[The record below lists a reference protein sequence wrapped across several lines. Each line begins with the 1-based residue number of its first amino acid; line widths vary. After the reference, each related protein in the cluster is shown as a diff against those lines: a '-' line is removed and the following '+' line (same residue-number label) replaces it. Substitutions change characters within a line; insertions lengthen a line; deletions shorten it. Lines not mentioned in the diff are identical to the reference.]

1 MVWYE
6 HANPNQTTTLAM
18 EQRERQVP
26 QKGSTI
32 EALTHRSGRTNQ
44 WATVMSKA
52 T

>member
-32 EALTHRSGRTNQ
+32 EALTHKKWTNKS
-44 WATVMSKA
+44 TGHK
-52 T
+52 